1 MKPFSTKNE
10 IDDNT
15 IKDTRKSFQNKEKEK
30 ETIKETIIIDIRN
43 FFMQE
48 DYY

>member
-30 ETIKETIIIDIRN
+30 ETIKETIIRDIRN